1 MKAKIALV
9 GAASSRKST
18 VAYNVTALLKRQK
31 ISVEFVP
38 EFARRYIEQFTTIDD
53 PAEQFLLFLK
63 QRDAEAQAAANYD
76 YVLCDTGAFVS
87 YPYLLFHNGDRH
99 IERPDKFWF
108 QAHELDLIC
117 MAWAKTYTDIFLLE
131 PGEFVNDGVR
141 FAQSEDDRSAIYT
154 AIRRYMVERG
164 ISFRVV
170 NGTIDQ
176 KITQVVNAIQPYHP
190 ETDLLSVISRRS

>member
-31 ISVEFVP
+31 MPVEFVP
-38 EFARRYIEQFTTIDD
+38 EFARRYIEQFTTIED

-87 YPYLLFHNGDRH
+87 YPYLLFYNGDRH

-108 QAHELDLIC
+108 QAHELDRMC
-117 MAWAKTYTDIFLLE
+117 MAWARTYSDIFLLN
-131 PGEFVNDGVR
+131 PGEFVDDGVR
-141 FAQSEDDRSAIYT
+141 FAQSEDDRSAIYA

-164 ISFRVV
+164 IPFQVV

-176 KITQVVNAIQPYHP
+176 KIAQVVNAIQPYHP
-190 ETDLLSVISRRS
+190 EVNLLSALNQA

>member
-31 ISVEFVP
+31 MSVEFVP
-38 EFARRYIEQFTTIDD
+38 EFARRYIEQFTTIED

-87 YPYLLFHNGDRH
+87 YPYLLFYNAGSH
-99 IERPDKFWF
+99 IARPDKFWF
-108 QAHELDLIC
+108 QAHELDLMC

-141 FAQSEDDRSAIYT
+141 FPQSEDDRSAIYA
-154 AIRRYMVERG
+154 AIRTYMTERG
-164 ISFRVV
+164 IPFQVV
-170 NGTIDQ
+170 GGTIDQ
-176 KITQVVNAIQPYHP
+176 KIAQVVAAIQPYHP
-190 ETDLLSVISRRS
+190 KINLLLEISKA